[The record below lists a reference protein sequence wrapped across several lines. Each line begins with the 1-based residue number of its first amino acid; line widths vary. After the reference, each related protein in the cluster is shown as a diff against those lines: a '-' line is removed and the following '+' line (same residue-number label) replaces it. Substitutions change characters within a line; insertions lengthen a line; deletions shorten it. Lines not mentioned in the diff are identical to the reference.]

1 MSKDK
6 PEVGDVWTS
15 LGNYKKYILATSKN
29 AVRFLAIGNW
39 GRQPKIITQNIDIF
53 MRITTYLGISKGDI
67 EELFEISDETFIDG
81 E

>member
-1 MSKDK
+1 MIKDK
-6 PEVGDVWTS
+6 PEVGDVWCS
-15 LGNYKKYILATSKN
+15 LGLKKYILATSKN

-53 MRITTYLGISKGDI
+53 MRTTTYLGISKGDI